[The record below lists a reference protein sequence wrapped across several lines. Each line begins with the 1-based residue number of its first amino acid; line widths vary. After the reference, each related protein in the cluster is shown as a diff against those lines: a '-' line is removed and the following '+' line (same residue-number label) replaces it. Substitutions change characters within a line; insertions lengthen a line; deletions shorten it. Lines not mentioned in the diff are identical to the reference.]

1 MLFIDGKL
9 LRDAKGPSSGDDG
22 DLVDGIAS
30 RDHLGHEGMSC
41 LVVGRVLPL
50 LQRDDHRFTFHPHE
64 DLVLR
69 LLEIAHL
76 NLVLLLSCGEKG
88 RFVYQVFEIGTG
100 ESRCASGNQ
109 G

>member
-9 LRDAKGPSSGDDG
+9 LRNAKGPSSGDDG

-30 RDHLGHEGMSC
+30 GDHLGHEGVSC
-41 LVVGRVLPL
+41 LMVGRVLPL

-64 DLVLR
+64 DFVLR

-76 NLVLLLSCGEKG
+76 NPVLFLSCSEKG
-88 RFVYQVFEIGTG
+88 RFVHQVFEIGSC
-100 ESRCASGNQ
+100 ESRCASGNE